1 MSFLNYVFDDRFSSL
16 TILVEAKLIFVE
28 KVLSSTLILQLI
40 LFVPHRSKKT
50 HQQTTTDDG
59 FKQYV
64 QVLHILKSHPHATVC
79 KKDTKLSFLSHGVEY
94 PASCQSHFSTPLLA
108 PKNNNNHH
116 KKNHHKTTDYYLPT
130 YSFITT

>member
-1 MSFLNYVFDDRFSSL
+1 MQVIVLLAVIGELLELWFDDRFSSV

-64 QVLHILKSHPHATVC
+64 QVLHTLKS
-79 KKDTKLSFLSHGVEY
+79 
-94 PASCQSHFSTPLLA
+94 STFPDIA
-108 PKNNNNHH
+108 
-116 KKNHHKTTDYYLPT
+116 
-130 YSFITT
+130 